1 MSRDV
6 FVKIYMMK
14 KLELNKMGVQEMNTT
29 EMLNTQG
36 GSLLDFLT
44 GLLGGVN
51 TLLTNVVTTL
61 NKVLSPLINIG
72 IGPL

>member
-1 MSRDV
+1 
-6 FVKIYMMK
+6 MK

-29 EMLNTQG
+29 EMLDTQG
-36 GSLLDFLT
+36 GSLLDFLS

-51 TLLTNVVTTL
+51 TLVTNVVTTL
-61 NKVLSPLINIG
+61 NKILSPLINIG